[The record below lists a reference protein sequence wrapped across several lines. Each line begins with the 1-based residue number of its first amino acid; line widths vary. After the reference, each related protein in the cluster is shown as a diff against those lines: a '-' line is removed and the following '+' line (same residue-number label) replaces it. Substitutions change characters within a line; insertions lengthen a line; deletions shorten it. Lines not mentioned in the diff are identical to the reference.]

1 MKKVLIGCAIAVG
14 VVLVSGIIGSVVVVN
29 KFKEAMPDLDAAKE
43 MEAQLLERDGA
54 LEDTVMPLD
63 GSIDPQTMEK
73 YLVYRREMVRRTE
86 SDVRELVEH
95 VGSMGAEQE
104 GRFSGLRKIGNLISG
119 GVGLAK
125 ITVGVSVTADSLLWE
140 GELRRADLVYLTG
153 LSRFGAMDWQV
164 PLGDELGRDE
174 SAPANQEE
182 VDDTIESLHEE
193 FEKVFRQLLRNQY
206 KELERMPERGEAEES
221 WFAVLVEVLAD
232 RSTFDNLSGKLL
244 PSQLEVLGPHMTEIA
259 ELAPK
264 TQTGYFLELI
274 PMVDDEEDHSGIN
287 ITIDE

>member
-63 GSIDPQTMEK
+63 GSIDPRTIEK

-86 SDVRELVEH
+86 SEVRELEEH

-104 GRFSGLRKIGNLISG
+104 GRFSGLRKIGSLISG
-119 GVGLAK
+119 GVGLAR
-125 ITVGVSVTADSLLWE
+125 ITVGVKVSADSLLWE

-164 PLGDELGRDE
+164 PLEDELGRDE

-206 KELERMPERGEAEES
+206 KALEPMPERSEAEES
-221 WFAVLVEVLAD
+221 WFDVLGEVLAD